1 MSHHGKLP
9 LTRRAK
15 ISPRVRWCLRFRR
28 MIVPRLGTT
37 MRRCFGLPRI
47 RLTLP
52 LSGRHITSNISNI
65 NWLLTTRR
73 ACSEASVLSVEGRF
87 LSLTKGKNI
96 RLHKSASIP
105 AAAIKNTTEKVL
117 PCKYL
122 QTARLT
128 AIIISL

>member
-1 MSHHGKLP
+1 MAPSSP
-9 LTRRAK
+9 LVVKMVGMERRQL
-15 ISPRVRWCLRFRR
+15 SWQR
-28 MIVPRLGTT
+28 G
-37 MRRCFGLPRI
+37 
-47 RLTLP
+47 P

-105 AAAIKNTTEKVL
+105 AASIKNTTEKVL